1 MKNKK
6 RIIIITLILIFIVS
20 IILIILLK
28 KDKKEEAPMISGT
41 EFYGE
46 SKNTL
51 EDYYP
56 KGLFN
61 LTKKYN
67 GNQSNVEIQERTS
80 DFIKFVQKLNEKED
94 DSYFNENR
102 NELRKFGIITQEQ
115 FNEIT
120 NKIKSLNQ
128 EELIYESSRFDTE
141 NIEKEEG
148 YLKVK
153 IYIKFENCDEIEFI
167 EKIQEENKE
176 NLKYIFS

>member
-6 RIIIITLILIFIVS
+6 RIIIITLILISIVS
-20 IILIILLK
+20 IILIMLLK

-67 GNQSNVEIQERTS
+67 GNQSNIDIKERTS
-80 DFIKFVQKLNEKED
+80 DFIKLVQNLNEKGS
-94 DSYFNENR
+94 DSYFDENK
-102 NELRKFGIITQEQ
+102 NELRKFR
-115 FNEIT
+115 NN
-120 NKIKSLNQ
+120 NK
-128 EELIYESSRFDTE
+128 RT
-141 NIEKEEG
+141 
-148 YLKVK
+148 
-153 IYIKFENCDEIEFI
+153 
-167 EKIQEENKE
+167 IQRIDK
-176 NLKYIFS
+176 